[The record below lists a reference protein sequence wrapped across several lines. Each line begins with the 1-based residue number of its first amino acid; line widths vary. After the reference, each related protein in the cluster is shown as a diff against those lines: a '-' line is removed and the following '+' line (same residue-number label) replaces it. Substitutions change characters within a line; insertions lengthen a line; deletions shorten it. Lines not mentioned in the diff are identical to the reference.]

1 MPGKERNMKQKA
13 AIYCRLSK
21 EDVDKISKEQESES
35 IVNQTMM
42 LLDFVEQKGFE
53 LYDIYK
59 DDDYSGL
66 YDDRPGFERMMK
78 DAEDG
83 KFDVV
88 IAKSQS
94 RLTRNMEHLERYLH
108 HDFPLWGV
116 RFIGMVDNADTEVK
130 GNKKARQINGLVN
143 EWYCEDLSESIKASY
158 RIKQKKGQFLGSAT
172 PYGYIKDP
180 DDNHRLIPDPYAAE
194 IVKRIFHM
202 YLSGLG
208 KSTIGKILGDEKI
221 LCPTEYKRQ
230 VLKIKFNNPN
240 AKYPLDHKWSF
251 QTIDGILK
259 NEVYIGNL
267 LQNKCIKLSYK
278 AKKKVSVPKGEWVRV
293 NNTHEPI
300 IDEEVWYEVQ
310 RKLKERTKPVNI
322 SAMNENLFARRL
334 FCGDCGKPFT
344 ACYSK
349 RNKAGERYRKYIC
362 SHYKK
367 FGNRYC
373 TSHAIRED
381 ELEQIILDDLKA
393 HAGLVLSRED
403 KDTINEFKCLDGA
416 KIKHFD
422 VAKRKEELQK
432 INNYKVQA
440 FESYIDG
447 LLSKAEYIQL
457 KEKYEENAKA
467 IQLELQGNKSEA
479 EKKDEKSSF
488 KKWLLELTDDFNV
501 EHLTREMV
509 LNLIDGIYIYEDNRI
524 EINYKFRFDLKMA
537 V

>member
-1 MPGKERNMKQKA
+1 MKQKA

-21 EDVDKISKEQESES
+21 EDVDKISKDQESES

-78 DAEDG
+78 DAEEG

-172 PYGYIKDP
+172 PYGYVKDP
-180 DDNHRLIPDPYAAE
+180 EDNHKLIPDPYAAE
-194 IVKRIFHM
+194 VVKRIFHM
-202 YLSGLG
+202 YLSGMG
-208 KSTIGKILGDEKI
+208 KATIGKVLGDEQI

-240 AKYPLDHKWSF
+240 AKYRLDNKWSF

-267 LQNKCIKLSYK
+267 LQNKCKKLSYK
-278 AKKKVSVPKGEWVRV
+278 AKKKVNVPKEEWIRV
-293 NNTHEPI
+293 NNTHEAI
-300 IDEEVWYEVQ
+300 IDEDVWYAVQ
-310 RKLKERTKPVNI
+310 AKLKERTKPVNI
-322 SAMNENLFARRL
+322 SELDENLFARRL
-334 FCGDCGKPFT
+334 FCGDCGRPFT

-362 SHYKK
+362 SDYKK

-381 ELEQIILDDLKA
+381 ELEQIVLDDLKI
-393 HAGLVLSRED
+393 HAGWVLSDED
-403 KDTINEFKCLDGA
+403 KKSINAFKCLDGTNTKNFNA
-416 KIKHFD
+416 QK
-422 VAKRKEELQK
+422 KREELDK
-432 INNYKVQA
+432 IENYKVQA

-447 LLSKAEYIQL
+447 LLTKAEYMQL

-467 IQLELQGNKSEA
+467 IQLELQENKSAGENKA
-479 EKKDEKSSF
+479 QQRSF
-488 KKWLLELTDDFNV
+488 QRWLLALTDNFNV
-501 EHLTREMV
+501 ERLTREMV
-509 LNLIDGIYIYEDNRI
+509 LNIIDGIYIYEDNRI
-524 EINYKFRFDLKMA
+524 EINYKFRFDQKYA
-537 V
+537 G